1 MRTHTYWTT
10 GEIEDLKYLRTV
22 EKLSNKEIAEILGKN
37 VRSVATCSYYYG
49 IKIRKSWEKEDV
61 ELLKKFVFDTSFKKK
76 EISRKLGRTEKAIAE
91 KMAEVFGSFSLT
103 KLRNKSFLS
112 RAGTKFT
119 ETEIKFL
126 KDFYY
131 VKGAKECAST
141 LKRTKISVRGKV
153 KKLREQGVKFK
164 KQITLNDWARE

>member
-1 MRTHTYWTT
+1 MRKYTHWTI

-37 VRSVATCSYYYG
+37 VRAVATCSYCYG
-49 IKIRKSWEKEDV
+49 IKIRKPWGQQDV

-76 EISRKLGRTEKAIAE
+76 EIARKLGRSEKAIAE
-91 KMAEVFGSFSLT
+91 KMAEVLGSFSLA
-103 KLRNKSFLS
+103 KLRNENFLS

-126 KDFYY
+126 QNFYY
-131 VKGAKECAST
+131 VKGAKECASA
-141 LKRTKISVRGKV
+141 LKRTIISVRGKA
-153 KKLREQGVKFK
+153 KLLREQGVEFK
-164 KQITLNDWARE
+164 KQIV